1 MCVSEEDT
9 EIKRPFIGFNFVQLL
24 NQCESIKRSKGYL
37 MPCVRKSELNCPPFL
52 SALQMEDDSIYNM
65 SQNRGYSVPPP
76 LPTTCNAEPSELY
89 RVSVSFEASSASLP
103 A

>member
-37 MPCVRKSELNCPPFL
+37 MPCV
-52 SALQMEDDSIYNM
+52 LQMEDDSIYNM